1 MLHCKSSRVTSRG
14 RNQLTLRNSGGTNSF
29 VIYFTRLTEVQT
41 GLRTRLRF
49 PPPPVRHRHHYSV
62 SHLSCSSP
70 EGQADA
76 MTARPPRFPEVA
88 VVCFLSVC
96 LVEGQSLPFQDVAA
110 IHLLSHS
117 KIQDSGVTPKAMVTT

>member
-1 MLHCKSSRVTSRG
+1 
-14 RNQLTLRNSGGTNSF
+14 
-29 VIYFTRLTEVQT
+29 
-41 GLRTRLRF
+41 
-49 PPPPVRHRHHYSV
+49 
-62 SHLSCSSP
+62 
-70 EGQADA
+70 

-96 LVEGQSLPFQDVAA
+96 LVEGQSFPFQDVAA